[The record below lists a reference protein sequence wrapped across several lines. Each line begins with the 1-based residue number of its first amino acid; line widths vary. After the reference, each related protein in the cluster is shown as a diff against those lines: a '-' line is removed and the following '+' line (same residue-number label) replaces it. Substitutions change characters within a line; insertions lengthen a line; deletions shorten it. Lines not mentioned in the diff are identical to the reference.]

1 MDVRRPLMWAVAILL
16 CVAVVNVWP
25 LIIPIIGELVIRP
38 QEAIVRDA
46 KRKLPGY
53 RPPLD
58 ARVGAFGN
66 GCLFVVLIVILLG
79 LIVLGEA
86 GMIALMDK
94 AGL

>member
-1 MDVRRPLMWAVAILL
+1 MDVRRPLMWTVAILL

-25 LIIPIIGELVIRP
+25 LIIPVIGELVIRP

-46 KRKLPGY
+46 KRRLPGY

-66 GCLFVVLIVILLG
+66 GCVFVVLIVILLG